1 MKFFTIGLFM
11 LLMSPHLSLATN
23 IVTCTPHNIY
33 TGEDATVSID
43 GSVISVG
50 DDAPIGTVIFKGNY
64 LNSID
69 MGIRCL
75 VIDSE
80 DPEGLGGE
88 KWKEGYIYLP
98 MKTELM
104 SVQTPIIPGITGPY
118 SPDVYETNI
127 PGIGVSFF
135 FGFGNR
141 PLPETK
147 DYRVLPTSSGLGV
160 TNRESDYYSFMLIKT
175 GDYSPGMIDGNLF
188 PKIQVSFYAPT
199 LPPNVDAELQGSYPI
214 VMNTLTYAG
223 QLQIIKSTC
232 NIIAP
237 NFVVPLGLR
246 SVGDFQGVDSYTPW
260 QNANITLEGCSA
272 FSPGYFSEK
281 GVGPSITGSGTLPS
295 VRPKPNKKNQVTITI
310 ASAHGSVSDLDGIID
325 LEPGDNTAE
334 GIGIQLGL
342 EKRGVISPMSLL
354 TQHDTGILPNAT
366 TNSLIV
372 PLFARYIQTDNTMKG
387 GMANG
392 AITYTINYF

>member
-11 LLMSPHLSLATN
+11 LLMSPHLSFATQ
-23 IVTCTPHNIY
+23 IVTCSPHNIY
-33 TGEDATVSID
+33 KGEDATVSID

-64 LNSID
+64 LNSVGMAIY
-69 MGIRCL
+69 CL
-75 VIDSE
+75 VKDPE
-80 DPEGLGGE
+80 DPAGLGEE
-88 KWKEGYIYLP
+88 KWNNGYINLP
-98 MKTELM
+98 MKTELI
-104 SVQTPIIPGITGPY
+104 SVQTPIIPGIVGPY

-141 PLPETK
+141 PIPETK
-147 DYRVLPTSSGLGV
+147 DYQVLPSSAGMGV
-160 TNRESDYYSFMLIKT
+160 TNSISDYFSFMLIKT

-188 PKIQVSFYAPT
+188 PKIQVSFSAPT
-199 LPPNVDAELQGSYPI
+199 LPPDADAELQGSYPI
-214 VMNTLTYAG
+214 EMNTLTYAG

-237 NFVVPLGLR
+237 NFVVPLGLH
-246 SVGDFQGVDSYTPW
+246 SIGDFQGVDSYTPW

-272 FSPGYFSEK
+272 FSPGYFSILTA
-281 GVGPSITGSGTLPS
+281 GPSITGGGTLPS
-295 VRPKPNKKNQVTITI
+295 NRPKPNKKNQVTITI
-310 ASAHGSVSDLDGIID
+310 ASAHGSISDLDGIIG

-342 EKRGVISPMSLL
+342 EKRGVISPISLL
-354 TQHDTGILPNAT
+354 AQHDTGILPNTT
-366 TNSLIV
+366 TNSLQI

-392 AITYTINYF
+392 AIIYTINYL